1 MDYPGIP
8 IYPYYLAPLGV
19 LRNRPRPVL
28 KAGAPANEEAQAP
41 PGEGRRVILPTTG
54 SATRRRPSTSAAA
67 IAGTSKMAEFLR
79 QLAATH
85 SVSAA
90 ARRVGMSRNS
100 AFRLRNRLMGE
111 PFDIAW
117 EAAFR
122 HGYDNLVHSALD
134 REIALLIA
142 RNMPDD
148 RGGSGSAR

>member
-1 MDYPGIP
+1 
-8 IYPYYLAPLGV
+8 
-19 LRNRPRPVL
+19 
-28 KAGAPANEEAQAP
+28 
-41 PGEGRRVILPTTG
+41 
-54 SATRRRPSTSAAA
+54 
-67 IAGTSKMAEFLR
+67 MAEFLR

-117 EAAFR
+117 EAAVR